1 MRFLNVDEIHS
12 LVNQSL
18 TEGVAFTMADKGHF
32 ATLVLPFLRQ
42 RKTPHDMAGAD
53 MGSRIRSDEE
63 LFHVFDKPR
72 VLYIASALRQSSSV
86 SISWTR
92 YRGRTTGMAS

>member
-1 MRFLNVDEIHS
+1 MRFANVDEIHS

-32 ATLVLPFLRQ
+32 STLVPPFLRQ
-42 RKTPHDMAGAD
+42 GNTSHDMAGAD

-63 LFHVFDKPR
+63 LFHVFEKPR
-72 VLYIASALRQSSSV
+72 ALYIASARCQSSTV
-86 SISWTR
+86 SIS
-92 YRGRTTGMAS
+92 